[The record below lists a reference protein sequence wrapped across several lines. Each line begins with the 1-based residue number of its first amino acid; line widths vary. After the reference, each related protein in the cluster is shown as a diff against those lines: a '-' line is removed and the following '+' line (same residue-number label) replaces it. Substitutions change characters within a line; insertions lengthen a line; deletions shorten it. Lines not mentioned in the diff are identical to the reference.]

1 VTIFSNAK
9 YKPFGPVHSLGFGNG
24 LTLTQAWDDDYHL
37 SGINTSDAGEVIQ
50 NLSYSDDPDGNIQT
64 ITDNLNGEHSQ
75 SLGYDDLNRV
85 DSATG
90 NYGSQTYQQYD
101 GNGNRG
107 TVTINGVQYV
117 YNISSASNQIVTI
130 AQTGGSE
137 YFYYLPSGQVY
148 SDQRNPSSDYQ
159 FSYDGYGHLASADL
173 NSTLLATYGYN
184 GFDQRAQKVAAA
196 TTDYLY
202 DRAGHMI
209 AEASDTTGLPVREYV
224 WMDDTPVAMV
234 DYSSGSA
241 EVYDIHTDHLGR
253 PQKLTDQSANL
264 VWDGVYDPFGV
275 PSGISGSVTMLLGF
289 PGQYWDSETQLAQNW
304 HRDYD
309 PAIGR
314 YVESDPIGLVG
325 GVNTYVYVVNNPI
338 RHTDRMGLAPVEL
351 GGSDTNKALQ
361 DLFGLSL
368 CDLWP
373 GYCVQKS
380 VICVQALCK
389 APCGQYY
396 MVNAWVPGYPT
407 PKEVSQ
413 LSQNCHCVATQIDES
428 IQGTD

>member
-1 VTIFSNAK
+1 MTDGMMKMQSSDPTGSTVLWYDQFGNTIEDNRTIGANGYPTKYKYDPAGHVSKITYPSGLVVTYTRDVFGRISGMTTQPSGGASVTILSNAK
-9 YKPFGPVHSLGFGNG
+9 YKPFGPVRTFAFGNG
-24 LTLTQAWDDDYHL
+24 LTLTETWDDDYHL
-37 SGINTSDAGEVIQ
+37 SGINTSDAAETIQ

-107 TVTINGVQYV
+107 TVTINGVQYI
-117 YNISSASNQIVTI
+117 YNVASGSNQIVSI
-130 AQTGGSE
+130 AQTGGTE

-159 FSYDGYGHLASADL
+159 YSYDGYGHLASSDL
-173 NSTLLATYGYN
+173 NSTLLATYDYN

-202 DRAGHMI
+202 VRAGHMI
-209 AEASDTTGLPVREYV
+209 AEMNDATGAAIREYV

-309 PAIGR
+309 SSIG
-314 YVESDPIGLVG
+314 
-325 GVNTYVYVVNNPI
+325 
-338 RHTDRMGLAPVEL
+338 
-351 GGSDTNKALQ
+351 
-361 DLFGLSL
+361 
-368 CDLWP
+368 
-373 GYCVQKS
+373 
-380 VICVQALCK
+380 
-389 APCGQYY
+389 
-396 MVNAWVPGYPT
+396 
-407 PKEVSQ
+407 
-413 LSQNCHCVATQIDES
+413 
-428 IQGTD
+428 